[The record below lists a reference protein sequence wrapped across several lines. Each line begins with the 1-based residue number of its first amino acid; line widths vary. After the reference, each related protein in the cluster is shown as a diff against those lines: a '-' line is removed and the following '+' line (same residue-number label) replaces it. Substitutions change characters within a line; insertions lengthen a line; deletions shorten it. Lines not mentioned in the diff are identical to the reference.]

1 MDSLPRPEGIAEELN
16 LLLTEEAKLDHL
28 DLGFLR
34 LKADSDTQEN
44 VISEEK
50 DDTDI
55 GEKLQALMEP
65 TANTKGQIT

>member
-1 MDSLPRPEGIAEELN
+1 MDSLQRPEGIAEELN

-28 DLGFLR
+28 DLGFLG
-34 LKADSDTQEN
+34 LNADSDTQEN

-65 TANTKGQIT
+65 TANTKAQIT